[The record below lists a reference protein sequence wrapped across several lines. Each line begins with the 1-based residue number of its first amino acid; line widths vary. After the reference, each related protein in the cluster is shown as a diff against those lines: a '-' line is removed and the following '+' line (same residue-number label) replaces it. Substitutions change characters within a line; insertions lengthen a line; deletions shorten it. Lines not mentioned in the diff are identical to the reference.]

1 MYLNEVEYPDVE
13 AKLMEGKTLLE
24 VRIRTMTPEL
34 KRVLEELSSTE
45 HMHKIS
51 VEGFSYTAMITYLG
65 SNKFYIHK

>member
-1 MYLNEVEYPDVE
+1 MYLNDVEYPNVD

-34 KRVLEELSSTE
+34 RNALTVLSNTE
-45 HMHKIS
+45 GTHKIC
-51 VEGFSYTAMITYLG
+51 VDGISYNAMITYLG